1 MRSTPGQSGEQCPG
15 VSSRWLPVLDGRQ
28 TISVVA
34 AAVGSGRDGDVEVQV
49 EVDSANVDHHAAI
62 ADVQGR
68 RLRVRRLRFR
78 RRDRLAAQRLHLI
91 RDVAGLQRVLQ
102 VLLSRQ
108 GRQTLHVV
116 VHPENTR
123 VVRLAAAARLRVRL

>member
-1 MRSTPGQSGEQCPG
+1 MNVLLVGIPVEATARLAEGTLGATSNRVDRSGCRNDASLKKGQAHAQVARDSSSQSQKSEPTPSMRSTPGHCSPLCPG

-68 RLRVRRLRFR
+68 RLR
-78 RRDRLAAQRLHLI
+78 
-91 RDVAGLQRVLQ
+91 G
-102 VLLSRQ
+102 
-108 GRQTLHVV
+108 
-116 VHPENTR
+116 
-123 VVRLAAAARLRVRL
+123 